1 MSALSS
7 FFAQLHWLDWAV
19 IAAYFALSLGV
30 GLWFV
35 RRAGSSTAEFF
46 VSGRDLPWWLAG
58 TSMVA
63 TSFSVDTPLLIT
75 GFVRTQGIQGNWIW
89 WCFAIGGVF
98 SAFVF
103 AQLWRRT
110 EVMTDV
116 ELTQL
121 RYSGRPAAALR
132 GFRAVYM
139 TLYANCLTMAW
150 VMLAMVKVFGTV
162 FDVGTLE
169 ATLFATA
176 VTLVYSM
183 LSGLWGVVVTDL
195 VQFALAMLG
204 AIVLAW
210 FVVDEVG
217 GLAAMIEGVR
227 AGAGADVLGFL
238 PRLEGSGSGASTGSW
253 WGDLLAWSATPVAA
267 FLVLITLQWWAN
279 KNADGG
285 AVVIQRMA
293 ASRDERESV
302 LGTLWFQVANY
313 ALRPWPWI
321 LVALGSLILYPTMDD
336 PELAY
341 PQAMVDYLPVGL
353 LGLMLAAF
361 LAAFMSTLTSFI
373 NLSAAY
379 LVNDLYR
386 PFLARG
392 REDRHYVQAGRVAS
406 LIALAIG
413 VVISFYATSISG
425 LFLLLLTLG
434 AGIGLVYVARWFW
447 WRVNAWSEISA
458 MVASSLIG
466 AALQL
471 SPEWGGPTFPFAAK
485 VFLNLIG
492 STAVWIAVTYATPP
506 TSMERLVE
514 FYRRVRPP
522 GWWGPVRE
530 AIGQPPRAR
539 TEGLRRGLALWAL
552 GTTFIYAAM
561 FAVGKLLLLEWGWGA
576 GLGLVAVVTGWA
588 LLRQLTRER
597 VAKLLGG

>member
-1 MSALSS
+1 MSPISS

-19 IAAYFALSLGV
+19 VAAYFALSLGV
-30 GLWFV
+30 GLWFM
-35 RRAGSSTAEFF
+35 RRAGSSTVEFF

-169 ATLFATA
+169 ATLFAA
-176 VTLVYSM
+176 VITLAYSM

-217 GLAAMIEGVR
+217 GLAAMVEGVR
-227 AGAGADVLGFL
+227 AGAETNVLGFL
-238 PRLEGSGSGASTGSW
+238 PRLEDSGSATSNGAW
-253 WGDLLAWSATPVAA
+253 WGDLLSWSATPVAA

-302 LGTLWFQVANY
+302 LATLWFQVANY

-321 LVALGSLILYPTMDD
+321 LVALASLILYPTMDD

-392 REDRHYVQAGRVAS
+392 RDDRHYVLAGRVAS

-471 SPEWGGPTFPFAAK
+471 APEWGGPTFPFAAK

-506 TSMERLVE
+506 TSMERLAE
-514 FYRRVRPP
+514 FYQRVRPP

-552 GTTFIYAAM
+552 GTTFIYASM
-561 FAVGKLLLLEWGWGA
+561 FAVGKLLLLEWGWGV

-597 VAKLLGG
+597 VGLLLGG